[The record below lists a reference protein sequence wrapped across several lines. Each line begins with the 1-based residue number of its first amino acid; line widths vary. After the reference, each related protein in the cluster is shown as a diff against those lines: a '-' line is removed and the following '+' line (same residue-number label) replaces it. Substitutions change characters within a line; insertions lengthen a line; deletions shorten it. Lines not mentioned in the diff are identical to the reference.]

1 MNEKKS
7 ACKIARNFKLND
19 NNAIKRKS
27 DLDSAEKGLKS
38 AKANVKNTS
47 RSLKRKSHMRDQCE
61 LDPCPQCDQVWQ
73 IWQSLSDAKARVK
86 TAKKK
91 YKQKY
96 QYRNLEIDARALA
109 NLLNM
114 ENHSGVWQLPA
125 DNSQDHQ

>member
-1 MNEKKS
+1 M
-7 ACKIARNFKLND
+7 
-19 NNAIKRKS
+19 
-27 DLDSAEKGLKS
+27 G
-38 AKANVKNTS
+38 
-47 RSLKRKSHMRDQCE
+47 DQCE
-61 LDPCPQCDQVWQ
+61 LDSCAQCDQVL
-73 IWQSLSDAKARVK
+73 QSVLSYNSAGKALSDAKARVK

>member
-1 MNEKKS
+1 
-7 ACKIARNFKLND
+7 
-19 NNAIKRKS
+19 
-27 DLDSAEKGLKS
+27 
-38 AKANVKNTS
+38 
-47 RSLKRKSHMRDQCE
+47 MRDQCE

-73 IWQSLSDAKARVK
+73 IWQSLSDAKARVE